1 MDSFVRG
8 LITEWR
14 RLELPVS
21 EAAVVV
27 AVSGGA
33 DSVSLLLAL
42 VDLQK
47 RGKLDLRLVAAHF
60 NHGLRGQESD
70 ADEDFVKALTTEN
83 RIELAIGREALSR
96 EGNLEQNARTARYEF
111 LQRTAENVGALIALT
126 AHTIN
131 DQAETFLL
139 NLVRGSGTDG
149 LGGMRPVR
157 TLVEDKRSGG
167 EEEEERR
174 QDDEA
179 VDESDSSSSS
189 PLLPFSPSPVLL
201 VRPLLRWAKRAD
213 TERFCLENG
222 VDYRL
227 DSMNDHLAFK
237 RVRIRK
243 ILLPMLEEFNPK
255 IVEALANTA
264 GLLQDLTERPAE
276 EPDAKAPGPAG
287 QLDEGSDLVLSE
299 LAALSRSELYQRLR
313 EWLAFNRGNKRGL
326 ALKHIE
332 AIERLVF
339 SRKSGK
345 TVELP
350 GGGAVVKSNGRLE
363 FRKLK
368 VEKSGAEN

>member
-14 RLELPVS
+14 RLELPVA

-60 NHGLRGQESD
+60 NHGLRGQESE
-70 ADEDFVKALTTEN
+70 ADEAFVKALTTEHGT
-83 RIELAIGREALSR
+83 ELAIGREVLSR
-96 EGNLEQNARTARYEF
+96 EGNLEQNARVARYEF
-111 LQRTAENVGALIALT
+111 LQRTAENVGALVVLT

-139 NLVRGSGTDG
+139 NLVRGSGPDG
-149 LGGMRPVR
+149 LGAMRPVR
-157 TLVEDKRSGG
+157 PLEG
-167 EEEEERR
+167 EKVRNGEGEERR
-174 QDDEA
+174 GGEDRAELS
-179 VDESDSSSSS
+179 SDTGPS
-189 PLLPFSPSPVLL
+189 PLLPFSPSPLLL

-227 DSMNDHLAFK
+227 DSMNDDLAFK

-255 IVEALANTA
+255 IVETLANTA
-264 GLLQDLTERPAE
+264 GLLQDLTERSSVEADE
-276 EPDAKAPGPAG
+276 AKVSGSYG
-287 QLDEGSDLVLSE
+287 QIEAASELILSE
-299 LAALSRSELYQRLR
+299 LAELPKPELYQRLR
-313 EWLAFNRGNKRGL
+313 EWLTGKRGNKRGL

-363 FRKLK
+363 FRNLK

>member
-1 MDSFVRG
+1 MDTFVRG

-60 NHGLRGQESD
+60 NHGLRGHESE
-70 ADEDFVKALTTEN
+70 ADEDFVIALTTEH
-83 RIELAIGREALSR
+83 RIELAIGREVLSR

-111 LQRTAENVGALIALT
+111 LQGTAENVGALIVLT

-139 NLVRGSGTDG
+139 NLVRGSGPDG
-149 LGGMRPVR
+149 LGGIRPVR
-157 TLVEDKRSGG
+157 PLEGEKVRTAEEEKQSGG
-167 EEEEERR
+167 EDQAEL
-174 QDDEA
+174 
-179 VDESDSSSSS
+179 SSNSASPS
-189 PLLPFSPSPVLL
+189 PLLPFSPSPLLL

-213 TERFCLENG
+213 TERFCLEND

-227 DSMNDHLAFK
+227 DSMNDDLAFK

-255 IVEALANTA
+255 IVETLANTA

-276 EPDAKAPGPAG
+276 ARDAKAPGPTG

-313 EWLAFNRGNKRGL
+313 EWLARKRGNKRGL

-350 GGGAVVKSNGRLE
+350 GGGAVIKSNGRLE
-363 FRKLK
+363 FSNLK